1 MQILRIILMV
11 CFVFTAYTPIGEAVD
26 IEAVDISK
34 GSKKKS
40 SSRAELPLGVEDVG
54 AFESKENLE
63 DVITLKGNEVIE
75 LEAGFEYKDSGSTED
90 NYPSGRFDN
99 KKEEG
104 SGAFEELNLQL
115 QKESLTTPNENR
127 DIKPEPHLNERILQL
142 QKESLATPTE
152 DDLEISL
159 GGDDVY

>member
-54 AFESKENLE
+54 AFESKENQGGSPAVTLE
-63 DVITLKGNEVIE
+63 GVEIIE
-75 LEAGFEYKDSGSTED
+75 IEAGFEYIDAGATADGSL
-90 NYPSGRFDN
+90 
-99 KKEEG
+99 EG
-104 SGAFEELNLQL
+104 
-115 QKESLTTPNENR
+115 
-127 DIKPEPHLNERILQL
+127 EPHLNERILQL
-142 QKESLATPTE
+142 QKEGITTPMKGLKFNRKKKE
-152 DDLEISL
+152 GS
-159 GGDDVY
+159 